1 MQIPQIV
8 SAVDFDMQNPE
19 HLRAFEEEMTEMM
32 SGAIKRQQRVQ
43 RVHDVTTKAK
53 LTGRELELAMQGSPD
68 SLGGADM
75 DDLDALIE
83 NLDLGLGE
91 IARVDRRLL

>member
-53 LTGRELELAMQGSPD
+53 LTGRELELAMQGLD
-68 SLGGADM
+68 VAHVREMHAVGATCSSCCTH
-75 DDLDALIE
+75 AQ
-83 NLDLGLGE
+83 GL
-91 IARVDRRLL
+91 